1 LELEKR
7 LQYGVLPWTTL
18 ADSLTQTDTSPAV
31 SCMMTRTNPTENHG
45 VDSSI
50 LSLATS
56 LFFLHSARFC
66 AA

>member
-31 SCMMTRTNPTENHG
+31 SCLMTRTNPTENHG

-56 LFFLHSARFC
+56 FFFLHRALFC
-66 AA
+66 AV